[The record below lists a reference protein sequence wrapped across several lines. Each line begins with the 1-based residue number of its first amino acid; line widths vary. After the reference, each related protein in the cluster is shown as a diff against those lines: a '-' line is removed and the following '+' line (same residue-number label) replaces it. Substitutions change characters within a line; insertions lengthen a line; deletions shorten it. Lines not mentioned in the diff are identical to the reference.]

1 MSIIKTYLG
10 NQKKRHSGIYR
21 LKEINSCLKKKK
33 KRKKRRKKK
42 IIKRKT
48 IKFCTVIASILLGNK
63 CYISCFLALYEAKH
77 IR

>member
-33 KRKKRRKKK
+33 KKKK
-42 IIKRKT
+42 KGKKKSKER
-48 IKFCTVIASILLGNK
+48 LLN
-63 CYISCFLALYEAKH
+63 FAQL
-77 IR
+77 

>member
-33 KRKKRRKKK
+33 EEKEGKKK
-42 IIKRKT
+42 
-48 IKFCTVIASILLGNK
+48 
-63 CYISCFLALYEAKH
+63 
-77 IR
+77 

>member
-33 KRKKRRKKK
+33 KKKK
-42 IIKRKT
+42 EKKNNQ
-48 IKFCTVIASILLGNK
+48 KK
-63 CYISCFLALYEAKH
+63 DY
-77 IR
+77 